1 MDTRQLQTLIAVAD
15 TGSFA
20 SAARLVNLT
29 ASAVSQQIQSLEVEV
44 GVSLFDRNKRP
55 PQMNAHGEELVR
67 AARSV
72 MQTIGETRM
81 NISGSRTAGVL
92 KIGAIRTVSM
102 RLAPLALADMA
113 AAYTDLTYDL
123 TVGIS
128 ETLTADVAAGRL
140 DAALVAEH
148 VGVPVGL
155 SWTPVLSEPLVLVAP
170 PHANGQ
176 SELSLLKNL
185 PFIRYETDVPLARQI
200 ETELSRLGVSA
211 REIAVANT
219 MPSVVGMVQAGLGFA
234 IVPQI
239 AFLDATQG
247 SLYCIQFRNGA
258 IKRRIGLVQRQ
269 VSSRGEVLIALRRM
283 LLQRAAKIGFGAAEI
298 ASLTHDSDP
307 NAQSGPAAG

>member
-29 ASAVSQQIQSLEVEV
+29 ASAVSQQIQALEADV

-81 NISGSRTAGVL
+81 NISGSRTAGML

-102 RLAPLALADMA
+102 RLVPLALADMA
-113 AAYTDLTYDL
+113 AFYTDLSFDL
-123 TVGIS
+123 TVGMS
-128 ETLTADVAAGRL
+128 QTLTADVAAGRL

-148 VGVPVGL
+148 VGVPAGL

-170 PHANGQ
+170 SNATGQ
-176 SELSLLKNL
+176 TELSLLKTL
-185 PFIRYETDVPLARQI
+185 PFIRYETDVPLAKQI
-200 ETELSRLGVSA
+200 TTELSRLGVSP

-219 MPSVVGMVQAGLGFA
+219 MPSVVGMVQAGLGCA
-234 IVPQI
+234 IIPQI
-239 AFLDATQG
+239 AFLDAAPA

-258 IKRRIGLVQRQ
+258 ITRRIGLVQRQ
-269 VSSRGEVLIALRRM
+269 VSSRAEVLSELRRM
-283 LLQRAAKIGFGAAEI
+283 LSQRAARIGLGATEI
-298 ASLTHDSDP
+298 ASHGSSRGT
-307 NAQSGPAAG
+307 NA

>member
-29 ASAVSQQIQSLEVEV
+29 ASAVSQQIQALEADV

-55 PQMNAHGEELVR
+55 PQMNANGEELVR

-81 NISGSRTAGVL
+81 NISGSRTAGML

-102 RLAPLALADMA
+102 RLVPLALADMA
-113 AAYTDLTYDL
+113 AVYTDLSFDL
-123 TVGIS
+123 TVGMS
-128 ETLTADVAAGRL
+128 QTLTADVAAGRL

-148 VGVPVGL
+148 VGVPAGL

-170 PHANGQ
+170 SHATGQ
-176 SELSLLKNL
+176 TELSLLKNL
-185 PFIRYETDVPLARQI
+185 PFIRYETDVPLAKQI
-200 ETELSRLGVSA
+200 ATELSRLGVLP

-219 MPSVVGMVQAGLGFA
+219 MPSVVGMVQAGLGCA
-234 IVPQI
+234 IIPQI
-239 AFLDATQG
+239 AFLDAAPA

-258 IKRRIGLVQRQ
+258 ITRRIGLVQRQ
-269 VSSRGEVLIALRRM
+269 VSSRAEVLSELRRM
-283 LLQRAAKIGFGAAEI
+283 LSQRTARIGFGATEI
-298 ASLTHDSDP
+298 ASPGNSLGTD
-307 NAQSGPAAG
+307 A

>member
-1 MDTRQLQTLIAVAD
+1 MDTRQLQTLIAIAD
-15 TGSFA
+15 TGRFA

-29 ASAVSQQIQSLEVEV
+29 ASAVSQQIQSLEEDV

-67 AARSV
+67 AARFV

-81 NISGSRTAGVL
+81 NISGSRTAGML

-102 RLAPLALADMA
+102 RLMPLALADMA
-113 AAYTDLTYDL
+113 AFYPDLSFDL
-123 TVGIS
+123 SVGMS
-128 ETLTADVAAGRL
+128 EALTADVAAGRL

-148 VGVPVGL
+148 VGVPAGL

-170 PHANGQ
+170 PHSTGLT
-176 SELSLLKNL
+176 ELSLLKNL
-185 PFIRYETDVPLARQI
+185 PFIRYETNVPLARQI
-200 ETELSRLGVSA
+200 ETELSRLDVSP

-234 IVPQI
+234 IIPQI
-239 AFLDATQG
+239 AFLDAAPS

-258 IKRRIGLVQRQ
+258 ITRRIGLVQRK
-269 VSSRGEVLIALRRM
+269 VSSRSEVLVELRSM
-283 LLQRAAKIGFGAAEI
+283 LSQQTSKIGARVPETVSSRNGWN
-298 ASLTHDSDP
+298 D
-307 NAQSGPAAG
+307 NA

>member
-29 ASAVSQQIQSLEVEV
+29 ASAVSQQIHTLEIDI

-67 AARSV
+67 AARTV
-72 MQTIGETRM
+72 MQTIAETRM

-102 RLAPLALADMA
+102 RLVPLALADMA
-113 AAYTDLTYDL
+113 ALYTDLSFDL

-128 ETLTADVAAGRL
+128 QTLTADVAAGRL

-148 VGVPVGL
+148 VGVPAGL

-170 PHANGQ
+170 AHATGQ
-176 SELSLLKNL
+176 TELSLLKNL

-200 ETELSRLGVSA
+200 ATELSRLGVLPH
-211 REIAVANT
+211 EIAVANT

-234 IVPQI
+234 IIPQI
-239 AFLDATQG
+239 AFLDAVRS

-258 IKRRIGLVQRQ
+258 ITRRIGLVQRQ
-269 VSSRGEVLIALRRM
+269 VSSRSEVLLELRNM
-283 LLQRAAKIGFGAAEI
+283 LLQQTYKIGSRATEI
-298 ASLTHDSDP
+298 VSSRNRWDDNS
-307 NAQSGPAAG
+307 